1 MAVRARGAVT
11 ERSNE
16 AAAGR
21 AMVALWAFQQAA
33 DEPIDARGQD
43 CACGLCTELWHWSCV
58 LDPLVDLIDGD
69 LNAVHQLARHYMK
82 LTGGP
87 PPGRWTHEQLD
98 LLDKIAK

>member
-1 MAVRARGAVT
+1 MALG
-11 ERSNE
+11 
-16 AAAGR
+16 
-21 AMVALWAFQQAA
+21 AFQQVA
-33 DEPIDARGQD
+33 DELIDAHGKD
-43 CACGLCTELWHWSCV
+43 YECGLCVELWHWSCV

-69 LNAVHQLARHYMK
+69 LRAVHQLARYYMP